1 MRLSC
6 TEATISLIS
15 LTSAETDDGTGETNA
30 SIETSARTRQ
40 QRWRRNVTKTVRYG
54 EGSLMICGRIKSKF

>member
-15 LTSAETDDGTGETNA
+15 LTSAETDDGTGA
-30 SIETSARTRQ
+30 ETSARTRQ
-40 QRWRRNVTKTVRYG
+40 QRWRRRNVAKTVRYG
-54 EGSLMICGRIKSKF
+54 EGNLMICGRIKLKF